1 MIIAAGSWTHERHRR
16 GAGRRAPPLTAMSG
30 ARRERALAR
39 WRVLRPH
46 VQDGIALTRV
56 AGDCGIPLRAVPSG

>member
-1 MIIAAGSWTHERHRR
+1 MNAIAAVPG
-16 GAGRRAPPLTAMSG
+16 GGPPPLTAMSG

-46 VQDGIALTRV
+46 VQDGIALTRA
-56 AGDCGIPLRAVPSG
+56 AGDCGIPPWTVPAG

>member
-1 MIIAAGSWTHERHRR
+1 MDAIAAVPG
-16 GAGRRAPPLTAMSG
+16 GGPLLLTAMSG

-46 VQDGIALTRV
+46 LQDGIALTRA
-56 AGDCGIPLRAVPSG
+56 AGDCAIPLWTVPRGDRR